1 MVDISDNRRNM
12 EQINNI
18 TEEITN
24 NVNVTD
30 KPKKQYQFTAKRK
43 LAFEKMKEAKKK
55 KIEDMRNR
63 KIEDNEKI
71 PPPPKLKR
79 SRAIDMKQEIIKS
92 SSSESST
99 STDSSNYESDEKTDK
114 VIIHN

>member
-1 MVDISDNRRNM
+1 M

-18 TEEITN
+18 TEEIN
-24 NVNVTD
+24 NNGNVTD
-30 KPKKQYQFTAKRK
+30 KPKKQYQFTEKRK
-43 LAFEKMKEAKKK
+43 LAFEKMKETSKK

-79 SRAIDMKQEIIKS
+79 SKAIDMKFNTTSVDMKQEITKSIKFK
-92 SSSESST
+92 
-99 STDSSNYESDEKTDK
+99 N
-114 VIIHN
+114 IF